1 MLNVENVSTYYG
13 QICALDNVSIKVEE
27 KEAVSVIGSNGAG
40 KSTLLKTIIG
50 ELRPKNGDIQ
60 LSGRSIINEKTF
72 KLVSRGMTLVPE
84 GRHVF
89 PLLSVWDN
97 LLLGGYTIP
106 SRERH
111 QRAEEVTEP
120 FPILRERKDQLAG
133 LLSGGE
139 QQMLAIARAM
149 MTSPRL
155 LLLDEPS
162 MGLSPKL
169 VYEVYEKISDLHLQG
184 TTILLVDQNAEMAID
199 FCSRGYVLMAGSLV
213 GHGSKSELKESEI
226 VHRSYLG

>member
-1 MLNVENVSTYYG
+1 MLNVKNVSTYYG
-13 QICALDNVSIKVEE
+13 QICALANVSLKVGE
-27 KEAVSVIGSNGAG
+27 KEAVSVIGANGAG

-50 ELRPKNGDIQ
+50 ELRPKSGDIQ
-60 LSGRSIINEKTF
+60 LSGKSIVNEKTF

-97 LLLGGYTIP
+97 LLLGGYTLP
-106 SRERH
+106 AKSRQ

-120 FPILRERKDQLAG
+120 FLILRERKEQLAG

-149 MTSPRL
+149 MTNPKL

-169 VYEVYEKISDLHLQG
+169 VFEVYDKITELHQQG

-199 FCSRGYVLMAGSLV
+199 FCSRGYVLMAGRLA
-213 GHGSKSELKESEI
+213 GEGTKKELKESEI
-226 VHRSYLG
+226 VQKSYLG

>member
-1 MLNVENVSTYYG
+1 MLKVQNISTYYG
-13 QICALDNVSIKVEE
+13 QICALDQISLVIEE
-27 KEAVSVIGSNGAG
+27 KEAVSVIGANGAG
-40 KSTLLKTIIG
+40 KSTLLKTIMG
-50 ELRPKNGDIQ
+50 ELRPKSGDIH
-60 LSGRSIINEKTF
+60 LNGKPIKNEKTF
-72 KLVSRGMTLVPE
+72 KLVSSGMTLVPE
-84 GRHVF
+84 GRRIF

-97 LLLGGYTIP
+97 LLLGGYTLP
-106 SRERH
+106 AKER
-111 QRAEEVTEP
+111 QQIAEKVSEP

-149 MTSPRL
+149 MTSPKL

-169 VYEVYEKISDLHLQG
+169 VYEVYEKITELHHQG

-199 FCSRGYVLMAGSLV
+199 FCERGYVLMAGRLV
-213 GHGSKSELKESEI
+213 GEGTKTELKESEI
-226 VHRSYLG
+226 VQKSYLG

>member
-13 QICALDNVSIKVEE
+13 QICALDNVSLIVEE
-27 KEAVSVIGSNGAG
+27 KEAVSVIGANGAG

-50 ELRPKNGDIQ
+50 ELRPKSGNIK
-60 LSGRSIINEKTF
+60 LSGKSIIKEKTF
-72 KLVSRGMTLVPE
+72 KLVNRGMTLVPE

-97 LLLGGYTIP
+97 LLLGGYTLP
-106 SRERH
+106 AKERQ

-120 FPILRERKDQLAG
+120 FSILRDRRDQLAG

-149 MTSPRL
+149 MTKPKL
-155 LLLDEPS
+155 LLLYEPS

-169 VYEVYEKISDLHLQG
+169 VFEVYDKITELHRQG

-199 FCSRGYVLMAGSLV
+199 FCSRGYVLMAGRLA
-213 GHGSKSELKESEI
+213 GQGTKKDLKESEI
-226 VHRSYLG
+226 VQRSYLG

>member
-1 MLNVENVSTYYG
+1 MLNVENVSTYYR
-13 QICALDNVSIKVEE
+13 QICALDNVSLKVEE
-27 KEAVSVIGSNGAG
+27 KEAVSVIGANGAG

-50 ELRPKNGDIQ
+50 ELRPKSGNVQ
-60 LSGRSIINEKTF
+60 LSGKSIVNEKTF

-89 PLLSVWDN
+89 PLLTVWDN
-97 LLLGGYTIP
+97 LLLGGYTLP
-106 SRERH
+106 TKSRQ

-149 MTSPRL
+149 MTKPKL

-169 VYEVYEKISDLHLQG
+169 VYEVYDKITELHQQG

-199 FCSRGYVLMAGSLV
+199 FCSRGYVLMAGRLA
-213 GHGSKSELKESEI
+213 GEGTKKELKESEI
-226 VHRSYLG
+226 VQKSYLG